1 GHLAHTIGARVP
13 LHQLHRDRAHTRPVP
28 HLGRRIRARRA
39 LPCPGTLTTA
49 RPTVPPQR
57 PGHPA
62 KDPVVVEKAPGSRF
76 RSRGPYPSVSD
87 ESEWLGQLASRGPR
101 GLAGVVR
108 VGCGAGLAVC
118 DGSGVAVCDGTGVGT
133 GLTPTCLHSTTQVPR
148 HLPVAAQCLVT
159 EPSRR

>member
-1 GHLAHTIGARVP
+1 LSRTPPPLNGRGGGDACSRSPDRGNTNTQPRCASGVPMTDHRGHLAHTVGARVP

-62 KDPVVVEKAPGSRF
+62 KDPVVVVRPPAPDS
-76 RSRGPYPSVSD
+76 
-87 ESEWLGQLASRGPR
+87 
-101 GLAGVVR
+101 
-108 VGCGAGLAVC
+108 GAG
-118 DGSGVAVCDGTGVGT
+118 
-133 GLTPTCLHSTTQVPR
+133 GLTRV
-148 HLPVAAQCLVT
+148 
-159 EPSRR
+159 